1 MRSDLANLLSRDPPA
16 LLVCVPLVLCAERE
30 AMERILSL
38 NRQQLAI
45 YRRCLEGVTFK
56 GSAAQPLASLQSA
69 HAHPHQALHT
79 LDDAPVS
86 HMQQFPTYR
95 SASGGQPGAF
105 DASDAF
111 SASAAR
117 HASCAPP
124 HLAADEGQQHAETNH
139 ACQPER
145 QTPTPPIVGNQ
156 PEVHVDADLSPP

>member
-1 MRSDLANLLSRDPPA
+1 M
-16 LLVCVPLVLCAERE
+16 
-30 AMERILSL
+30 
-38 NRQQLAI
+38 
-45 YRRCLEGVTFK
+45 EGVTFK
-56 GSAAQPLASLQSA
+56 GSAAQPLASLRSA

-117 HASCAPP
+117 HASRAPP
-124 HLAADEGQQHAETNH
+124 HLAADEGQKHAETNH